1 MPSVNTPAIPIKLEQ
16 ARVRLERW
24 RRTRRHRA
32 RIPEPLWSAAG
43 ELAREHGVFPTA
55 KALRLQY
62 GKLKRLAESASPG
75 AKPRVLKATP
85 ARPRRAP
92 STAPPTFLELMPSS
106 AMGRSECV
114 IELEGRRGKM
124 RIPWKGTTVPD
135 LGGLS
140 RALWES
146 K

>member
-1 MPSVNTPAIPIKLEQ
+1 MPSVNSLVVPIKLEQ

-24 RRTRRHRA
+24 RRTRPHRA
-32 RIPEPLWSAAG
+32 RIPGPLWAAAA
-43 ELAREHGVFPTA
+43 ELAREYGVFPTA
-55 KALRLQY
+55 KALRLEY
-62 GKLKRLAESASPG
+62 GKLKRQAESASVG
-75 AKPRVLKATP
+75 AKPQVPKTSP
-85 ARPRRAP
+85 ARPRRAR
-92 STAPPTFLELMPSS
+92 STAPPAFLELMPSP
-106 AMGRSECV
+106 AMGLSECV

-124 RIPWKGTTVPD
+124 RIQWKGTVGPD